1 MATKNPWEGNQANK
15 SEDDMGKKIVR
26 GVLTAVIAIILI
38 VVAFSLFYTI
48 ESGQE
53 GVILTWGQ
61 ANPVSVQPGLHMKW
75 PIAQS
80 VLKFDMRTQK
90 FGVSS
95 LGGGGNGGALESAA
109 SSDLQIVSVELAV
122 NYKLQDGM
130 APTIFTKIGPGYEDT
145 VIQPAVHEVTKAE
158 IAQFNAVDLI
168 NKREEVRAGIEN
180 MLKEKLQQYNINVQS
195 VSIVNFDFSKQ
206 FNDAIESKVTAE
218 QLKQKADNDLQRI
231 KVEADQVRA
240 AANGQADAKVALA
253 QAEAT
258 QVRLVQEQLKQ
269 SPQYIQYIQANKWN
283 GVLPGIFLG
292 GGSGTSS
299 IVPFLNVPTSGTSS
313 FPASTTQYIT
323 YPNVTV

>member
-15 SEDDMGKKIVR
+15 PDETGKKVVK

-38 VVAFSLFYTI
+38 VVAFTLFYTI

-53 GVILTWGQ
+53 GVLLTWGK

-80 VLKFDMRTQK
+80 VMKFDMRTQK

-95 LGGGGNGGALESAA
+95 ISGSGPGGSLESAA
-109 SSDLQIVSVELAV
+109 SSDLQIVSVVLAV
-122 NYKLQDGM
+122 NYKLQSGM
-130 APTIFTKIGPGYEDT
+130 APIIFSNIGPGYEDT
-145 VIQPAVHEVTKAE
+145 VISPAVHEVTKAE
-158 IAQFNAVDLI
+158 IARFNAVDLI
-168 NKREEVRAGIEN
+168 NRREEVRAGIEN
-180 MLKEKLQQYNINVQS
+180 LLKEKLQMYNINVQS
-195 VSIVNFDFSKQ
+195 VSIVSFDFSSQ
-206 FNDAIESKVTAE
+206 FNAAIESKVTAE

-269 SPQYIQYIQANKWN
+269 SPQYVQYIMANRWN
-283 GVLPGIFLG
+283 GVVSLVT
-292 GGSGTSS
+292 GSQGSIPVVDVNSLIASGLATNSTSS
-299 IVPFLNVPTSGTSS
+299 RYKNKHIL
-313 FPASTTQYIT
+313 
-323 YPNVTV
+323 

>member
-1 MATKNPWEGNQANK
+1 MPRWEEPVK
-15 SEDDMGKKIVR
+15 SAELGARTLIK
-26 GVLTAVIAIILI
+26 GI
-38 VVAFSLFYTI
+38 VVGFVLLILLIAVVGCFYTI
-48 ESGQE
+48 QSGQE
-53 GVILTWGQ
+53 GVLLTFNK
-61 ANPVSVQPGLHMKW
+61 ANPVSMQPGLHFKW
-75 PIAQS
+75 PFFQS
-80 VLKFDMRTQK
+80 VKKFDMRTQK
-90 FGVSS
+90 FGVSA
-95 LGGGGNGGALESAA
+95 LEGGGTGGALESAA

-122 NYKLQDGM
+122 NYKLQEGM
-130 APTIFTKIGPGYEDT
+130 APTIFSKIGPGYEDT
-145 VIQPAVHEVTKAE
+145 VISPAVHEVTKAE

-180 MLKEKLQQYNINVQS
+180 LLKEKLQMYNINVQS
-195 VSIVNFDFSKQ
+195 VSIVSFDFSSQ
-206 FNDAIESKVTAE
+206 FNAAIESKVTAE

-240 AANGQADAKVALA
+240 AANGQADAKIALA

-292 GGSGTSS
+292 GSSGASS

-313 FPASTTQYIT
+313 L
-323 YPNVTV
+323 PNYAGYVGNATA